1 MFSSQ
6 ITTRRVSLSSMMG
19 LFAVGLF
26 LIPTAFTVAQDYDS
40 VIKRLKQAVAAK
52 EISPEQAKQ
61 MVAALKIPSVK
72 PAVKKNASNDKLD
85 WEAIKKKI
93 EGAVKAGKLTREEAD
108 AHYLALRKQTA
119 QKPTVKKD
127 VSNAKLDWEA
137 AKKKIEGAVKA
148 GKLTREEADAHYLA
162 LKKQTAQK
170 PTVKKDASNAKLDWE
185 AAKKKIEGAVKA
197 GKLTREEADA
207 HYQALKKQTSQKPAV
222 KKKASNDKLDWEAIK
237 KKIEGAVKA
246 EKLTREA
253 ADAHYLASHP
263 GKQEPNFLTHRCTAC
278 HVKSVHTPP
287 GTKIREVPLTQRSSQ
302 QLQIRNVNGVQDIEF
317 TGNGRKITIHD
328 DPQQGIK
335 IEITD
340 SQDGKPVTRTFQAK
354 NAEELQKKSP
364 EAHKLYKKHSQYAP
378 STR

>member
-185 AAKKKIEGAVKA
+185 A
-197 GKLTREEADA
+197 
-207 HYQALKKQTSQKPAV
+207 
-222 KKKASNDKLDWEAIK
+222 IK

-302 QLQIRNVNGVQDIEF
+302 QLQIRNVNGVKDIEF

>member
-1 MFSSQ
+1 MANKHEQHDEWRFFYWRCKMVPSL
-6 ITTRRVSLSSMMG
+6 ITTQRVSLWSVIG
-19 LFAVGLF
+19 LFAVALF
-26 LIPTAFTVAQDYDS
+26 LVPTAFTVAQDYDA
-40 VIKRLKQAVAAK
+40 VIERLKQAVDAK
-52 EISPEQAKQ
+52 EISPEQAKK
-61 MVAALKIPSVK
+61 MIAALKISSVK
-72 PAVKKNASNDKLD
+72 PAVKKNASN
-85 WEAIKKKI
+85 
-93 EGAVKAGKLTREEAD
+93 
-108 AHYLALRKQTA
+108 
-119 QKPTVKKD
+119 
-127 VSNAKLDWEA
+127 AKLDW
-137 AKKKIEGAVKA
+137 
-148 GKLTREEADAHYLA
+148 D
-162 LKKQTAQK
+162 
-170 PTVKKDASNAKLDWE
+170 

-222 KKKASNDKLDWEAIK
+222 KKNASNDKLDWEAIK

-246 EKLTREA
+246 EKLTREE

-302 QLQIRNVNGVQDIEF
+302 QLQIRNVNGVKDIEV

-328 DPQQGIK
+328 DPKQGIK

-340 SQDGKPVTRTFQAK
+340 AQDGKPVTRTFQAK

>member
-1 MFSSQ
+1 MVPSL
-6 ITTRRVSLSSMMG
+6 ITTQRVSLWSVIG
-19 LFAVGLF
+19 LFAVALF
-26 LIPTAFTVAQDYDS
+26 LVPTAFTVAQDYDA
-40 VIKRLKQAVAAK
+40 VIERLKQAVDAK
-52 EISPEQAKQ
+52 EISPEQAKK
-61 MVAALKIPSVK
+61 MIAALKISSVK
-72 PAVKKNASNDKLD
+72 PAVKK
-85 WEAIKKKI
+85 
-93 EGAVKAGKLTREEAD
+93 
-108 AHYLALRKQTA
+108 TA
-119 QKPTVKKD
+119 
-127 VSNAKLDWEA
+127 SNAKLDWDA

-148 GKLTREEADAHYLA
+148 GKLTREEADAHYQA
-162 LKKQTAQK
+162 LKKQTTQK
-170 PTVKKDASNAKLDWE
+170 PAVKKNASNDKLDWE

-207 HYQALKKQTSQKPAV
+207 HYQALKKQTSKKPAV
-222 KKKASNDKLDWEAIK
+222 KKNASNAKLDWEAIK

-246 EKLTREA
+246 EKLTREE

-302 QLQIRNVNGVQDIEF
+302 QLQIRNVNGVKDIEV

-328 DPQQGIK
+328 DPKQGIK

-340 SQDGKPVTRTFQAK
+340 AQDGKPVTRTFQAK

-364 EAHKLYKKHSQYAP
+364 EAHKLYKKYSQYAP